1 MIDKIKSIINK
12 ILNFKIDFKFKV
24 EDNLTINLPTCYTLD
39 TGVIVGWVVDDIKSH
54 TLRIIESEPKFKK
67 RVIKSGK
74 LVVNFEIKKYSLK
87 HSPRWPRN
95 IWLYYSDGQL
105 YHVDGQDRH
114 LWQREQKLK
123 ELLGE

>member
-12 ILNFKIDFKFKV
+12 IFNFKIDFKFKV

-39 TGVIVGWVVDDIKSH
+39 TGVITGLVVDDIKSQI
-54 TLRIIESEPKFKK
+54 LGIIESEPNFKK
-67 RVIKSGK
+67 RLIKSGK

-87 HSPRWPRN
+87 HSPRWSRN

-105 YHVDGQDRH
+105 YDVNGQDKH

-123 ELLGE
+123 DLLGE